1 MSSKQSRQAAWGRYL
16 SDQRIAVP
24 IREKNEG
31 RSPFD
36 RDHDRVIFSDA
47 FRRLADKTQVFPMAE
62 HDHTR
67 TRLTHSLEVSCVG
80 RSLGTMAGG
89 RLLDHGLLPDGLQP
103 ADVGTIVAT
112 ACLAHDIGNPPFG
125 HAGEQSIQDFFAGYF
140 EEGAGLG
147 FDKGERRDLEAFE
160 GNAQGFRLLTRL
172 IYRRQGGMRPT
183 VATLGAMVKYP
194 RGSRWHEAKPRN
206 KAYKKHGFF
215 QADLEMARDTF
226 AAFGPSLSTK
236 HLGYARHPL
245 AFLSEAADDICYM
258 IIDLEDAVRLRV
270 VNPADAH
277 DLMRAFL
284 DERDRG
290 QDLSALRAKV
300 IHSLTMG
307 ALTAFEAQLGAIEG
321 GRLERALID
330 ITPYAKAYD
339 ALQAFSLDYI
349 YQSERVLEVESAGHE
364 AIDGLLGLFVPAILA
379 TGAKQSAHQRRLV
392 NLIPVD
398 HFRVAFP
405 SAAPPANPVH
415 AREVMLEGLSAYQR
429 LLVVTDYL
437 SGLTDSLVVDL
448 YQKLK
453 GMKLPSR

>member
-1 MSSKQSRQAAWGRYL
+1 MSSNERRQEAWARYL
-16 SDQRIAVP
+16 SEQRVAVP
-24 IREKNEG
+24 VKEANEG
-31 RSPFD
+31 RSSFD
-36 RDHDRVIFSDA
+36 RDHDRVIFCDA

-80 RSLGTMAGG
+80 RSLGAMAGA
-89 RLLDHGLLPDGLQP
+89 RLAERGLLPEGLQP
-103 ADVGTIVAT
+103 ADVGTVVAT

-125 HAGEQSIQDFFAGYF
+125 HAGEQSIQDFFVSYF
-140 EEGAGLG
+140 EDGAGLG
-147 FDKGERRDLEAFE
+147 FDDGQRRDLEAFE

-215 QADLEMARDTF
+215 QADLETARDTF

-236 HLGYARHPL
+236 HLGFARHPL
-245 AFLSEAADDICYM
+245 AYLSEAADDICYM

-270 VNPADAH
+270 VSPVDAH
-277 DLMRAFL
+277 DHLRAFL
-284 DERDRG
+284 DERARG
-290 QDLSALRAKV
+290 QDLSALRARV
-300 IHSLTMG
+300 IHTLTMG
-307 ALTAFEAQLGAIEG
+307 ALNAFEAQLGAIEA
-321 GRLERALID
+321 GRFERALID
-330 ITPYAKAYD
+330 ITPYAKAY
-339 ALQAFSLDYI
+339 ASLQAFSYDYI

-364 AIDGLLGLFVPAILA
+364 AIDGLLKRFVPAILA
-379 TGAKQSAHQRRLV
+379 TDDKRAAHHRRMI
-392 NLIPVD
+392 NLIPVEY
-398 HFRVAFP
+398 FRIAFP

-453 GMKLPSR
+453 GMKLPR